1 MSKVLPQGPY
11 LPLSQA
17 LAWIAFGDVTNSEI
31 HWDDYAGGKAA
42 LEAAIEAF
50 VTLASCGK
58 IPTLAKF
65 VSSHRENRATVNTEA
80 IPNERFHD
88 YRQYDQK
95 YCGLRRGRGLFGFA
109 DEQDECFVYKV
120 PRLKEVQEFY
130 REVVVDRD
138 ALLKEFPSKL
148 AGASVPFEHVVKWC
162 RNWRANGKGND
173 GNKAWREFT
182 KLPEFKGC
190 SREHTFRPAWEESK
204 PIKIK

>member
-1 MSKVLPQGPY
+1 MTKVLPQDPY
-11 LPLSQA
+11 LSLSQA

-50 VTLASCGK
+50 VTLASGGK
-58 IPTLAKF
+58 IPTLGKF
-65 VSSHRENRATVNTEA
+65 VSGHSADPASFNTET

-109 DEQDECFVYKV
+109 DEQEGYFVYEV

-138 ALLKEFPSKL
+138 ALLKEFPSRL

-162 RNWRANGKGND
+162 RDWRDNGKGND
-173 GNKAWREFT
+173 GNKSWREFT

-204 PIKIK
+204 PIKIR